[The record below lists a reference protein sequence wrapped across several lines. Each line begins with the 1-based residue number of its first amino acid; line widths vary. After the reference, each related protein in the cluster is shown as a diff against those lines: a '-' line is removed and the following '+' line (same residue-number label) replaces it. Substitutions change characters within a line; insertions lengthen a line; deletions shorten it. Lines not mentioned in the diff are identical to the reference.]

1 MIPLNIE
8 LGIFCLRN
16 NFGENVQLKISDVDI
31 ETLLRKAGL
40 RATRPRHE
48 VLKIILEN
56 PNTPMS
62 IDELVELLPKGFDRV
77 TAYRIVNS
85 FAEKG
90 LLEKINHLSNT
101 LKVILSPRLREK
113 HQHLVTCRLCGS
125 TYTANICVQPG
136 WREKLTRLG
145 FTNVSHN
152 LSFTGVCADH

>member
-1 MIPLNIE
+1 MLQVSEREIDE
-8 LGIFCLRN
+8 L
-16 NFGENVQLKISDVDI
+16 LKN
-31 ETLLRKAGL
+31 AQL
-40 RATRPRHE
+40 RATRHRHE

-62 IDELVELLPKGFDRV
+62 IDELVEHLPEGFDRV

-101 LKVILSPRLREK
+101 LKVILSPSLRKK
-113 HQHLVTCRLCGS
+113 HMHLVTCRLCGS

-136 WREKLTRLG
+136 WREKLARLG
-145 FTNVSHN
+145 FSNVSHN
-152 LSFTGVCADH
+152 LSFTGVCGNH